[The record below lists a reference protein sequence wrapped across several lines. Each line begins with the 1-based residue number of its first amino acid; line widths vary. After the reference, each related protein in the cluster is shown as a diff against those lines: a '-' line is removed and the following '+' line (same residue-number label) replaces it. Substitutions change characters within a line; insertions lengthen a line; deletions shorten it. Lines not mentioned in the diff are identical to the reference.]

1 MNVLLVANYRPD
13 GQQSML
19 RAADLIERE
28 FRASGIEVLM
38 IRPEGFFGRLI
49 PKWPRFAKWFGYL
62 DKYLL
67 FPFVLIRQARRFDL
81 VHIVDHSNAVYVF
94 WLRSRKTVVTCND
107 LLAVR
112 SALGEM
118 PEHQTGLTGRLLQKW
133 ILAGLRWANRIT
145 CISDA
150 TKRDVLRLTG
160 QSEKNVSTIYLGLE
174 PLFAAELERRLNAPE
189 AEDVDQGLS
198 GAHSYILHVGGDTW
212 YKNRPGVLAIYA
224 EVRKRL
230 GRLAPDLVMV
240 GSPLQPEIQGVR
252 FLREITDTILLDLY
266 RKAAL
271 LLFPSFYEG
280 FGWPVVEAQACGCP
294 TVVTGTAPLTE
305 AAGNA
310 AVWIADPRDISQ
322 AAERVLEVLREDSAQ
337 REQRRRAGY
346 ANASRFSRQQM
357 AAQYL
362 ELYASL
368 LKVKQKAAKTI

>member
-1 MNVLLVANYRPD
+1 MKILLVANYRPD
-13 GQQSML
+13 KQQSML

-28 FRASGIEVLM
+28 FRARGIQVAV
-38 IRPEGFFGRLI
+38 IHPEPVFGRLI
-49 PKWPRFAKWFGYL
+49 PIWPRFAKWLGYL

-67 FPFVLIRQARRFDL
+67 FPFVLIWQARRFAV

-94 WLRSRKTVVTCND
+94 WLRSKKSVVTCND

-118 PEHQTGLTGRLLQKW
+118 PEHQTGFTGRWLQKW
-133 ILAGLRWANRIT
+133 ILAGLRRADRIT

-150 TKRDVLRLTG
+150 TKRDVRRLTG
-160 QSEKNVSTIYLGLE
+160 KGETEVSTIYLGLE
-174 PLFAAELERRLNAPE
+174 PIFAAELERRLRLPE
-189 AEDVDQGLS
+189 AEGVDHRMS
-198 GAHSYILHVGGDTW
+198 RSDSYILHVGGDTW
-212 YKNRPGVLAIYA
+212 YKNRPGVLSIYA

-230 GRLAPDLVMV
+230 GVRAPDLVMV
-240 GSPLQPEIQGVR
+240 GSPLKPEIQGLR
-252 FLREITDTILLDLY
+252 FLREVTDTKLLNLY
-266 RKAAL
+266 RNAAL

-294 TVVTGTAPLTE
+294 TVVTRTAPLTE

-310 AVWIADPRDISQ
+310 AVWIADPHDIDQ
-322 AAERVLEVLREDSAQ
+322 AADRVLEVLHEDSGQ

-346 ANASRFSRQQM
+346 ASASRFSRQVM
-357 AAQYL
+357 AAHYL

-368 LKVKQKAAKTI
+368 FNQ

>member
-28 FRASGIEVLM
+28 FRSRGIEVLV
-38 IRPEGFFGRLI
+38 IRPERFFGRLI
-49 PKWPRFAKWFGYL
+49 PKMPGFAKWLGYL

-67 FPFVLIRQARRFDL
+67 FPFVLIWQARRFAL

-94 WLRSRKTVVTCND
+94 WLRSRKSVVTCND

-118 PEHQTGLTGRLLQKW
+118 PEHQTGLTGRWLQKW
-133 ILAGLRWANRIT
+133 IMAGLRRANRIT

-150 TKRDVLRLTG
+150 TKRDVLRLTH

-174 PLFAAELERRLNAPE
+174 PLFAAELERRLRLPE
-189 AEDVDQGLS
+189 ADDLDDRLS
-198 GAHSYILHVGGDTW
+198 RVNPYILHVGGDTW

-230 GRLAPDLVMV
+230 GGSAPDLVMV
-240 GSPLQPEIQGVR
+240 GSPLLPEIQGVH
-252 FLREITDTILLDLY
+252 FLPQVTDTMLLDLY
-266 RKAAL
+266 RKTAL

-305 AAGNA
+305 AGGNA
-310 AVWIADPRDISQ
+310 AVWMADPRAIDQ
-322 AAERVLEVLREDSAQ
+322 AANRVLEVLREDSAE

-346 ANASRFSRQQM
+346 ANAGRFSRQQM
-357 AAQYL
+357 AAHYL

-368 LKVKQKAAKTI
+368 LKVKQMGAKTI

>member
-13 GQQSML
+13 RQQSML

-28 FRASGIEVLM
+28 LRSRGIQVRVV
-38 IRPEGFFGRLI
+38 RPEPLFGRLI
-49 PKWPRFAKWFGYL
+49 SKWPRFAKWLGYL

-67 FPFVLIRQARRFDL
+67 FPFVLIWQARRFAV
-81 VHIVDHSNAVYVF
+81 VHIIDHSNAVYVF
-94 WLRSRKTVVTCND
+94 WLPSRKSVVTCHD

-118 PEHQTGLTGRLLQKW
+118 PEHQTGFSGRWLQKW
-133 ILAGLRWANRIT
+133 ILVGLGRANRIT
-145 CISDA
+145 CVSDA
-150 TKRDVLRLTG
+150 TRRDVRRLTG
-160 QSEKNVSTIYLGLE
+160 KSATEVSTIYLGLE
-174 PLFAAELERRLNAPE
+174 PIFAAELERRLRLPE
-189 AEDVDQGLS
+189 AEDLGHGPS
-198 GAHSYILHVGGDTW
+198 HSDPYILHVGGDTW

-230 GRLAPDLVMV
+230 GGRAPDLVMV
-240 GSPLQPEIQGVR
+240 GSLLKPEIQGVR
-252 FLREITDTILLDLY
+252 FLREVTDTILLDLY
-266 RKAAL
+266 RNAAL

-310 AVWIADPRDISQ
+310 AVWIADPRAIEQ
-322 AAERVLEVLREDSAQ
+322 AADRVLEVLQENSARRQQ
-337 REQRRRAGY
+337 RQRVGY

-357 AAQYL
+357 AANYL

-368 LKVKQKAAKTI
+368 LDQ

>member
-13 GQQSML
+13 KQQSML

-28 FRASGIEVLM
+28 FRSRGIEVLVV
-38 IRPEGFFGRLI
+38 RPEPVFGRLI
-49 PKWPRFAKWFGYL
+49 PKWPRFAKWLGYL

-67 FPFVLIRQARRFDL
+67 FPFVLIWQARRFAV
-81 VHIVDHSNAVYVF
+81 VHIIDHSNAVYVF
-94 WLRSRKTVVTCND
+94 WLRSRKSVVTCND

-118 PEHQTGLTGRLLQKW
+118 PEHQTGLTGRWLQKW
-133 ILAGLRWANRIT
+133 ILAGLRRADRIT

-150 TKRDVLRLTG
+150 TRRDVRRLTG
-160 QSEKNVSTIYLGLE
+160 KSETEVSTIYLGLE
-174 PLFAAELERRLNAPE
+174 PIFAAELERRLRLPE
-189 AEDVDQGLS
+189 AEGVDDGSS
-198 GAHSYILHVGGDTW
+198 GSDPYILHVGGDTW
-212 YKNRPGVLAIYA
+212 YKNRPGVLSIYA

-230 GRLAPDLVMV
+230 GARAPNLVMV
-240 GSPLQPEIQGVR
+240 GSPLKPEIQGVR
-252 FLREITDTILLDLY
+252 FLRKVTDTILLDLY

-305 AAGNA
+305 AGGKA
-310 AVWIADPRDISQ
+310 AVRIADPRAIDQ
-322 AAERVLEVLREDSAQ
+322 AADRVLEVLHEDSRQ

-346 ANASRFSRQQM
+346 ANASRFSRQGM
-357 AAQYL
+357 AALYL

-368 LKVKQKAAKTI
+368 FNQ

>member
-28 FRASGIEVLM
+28 FRSRGIEVLV
-38 IRPEGFFGRLI
+38 IRPEPFFGRLI
-49 PKWPRFAKWFGYL
+49 PKWRRIAKWLGYL

-67 FPFVLIRQARRFDL
+67 FPFVLIWQARRFAL
-81 VHIVDHSNAVYVF
+81 VHIVDHSNAVYVW
-94 WLRSRKTVVTCND
+94 WLRSSKSVVTCND

-112 SALGEM
+112 SALGET
-118 PEHQTGLTGRLLQKW
+118 PEHQTGLTGRWLQRW
-133 ILAGLRWANRIT
+133 ILAGLRRANRVT

-150 TKRDVLRLTG
+150 TRRDVLRLTG
-160 QSEKNVSTIYLGLE
+160 QREKEVSTIYLGLE
-174 PLFAAELERRLNAPE
+174 PLFAAELERRCHAAGTEGFDHELGRA
-189 AEDVDQGLS
+189 DR
-198 GAHSYILHVGGDTW
+198 YILHVGGDTW

-230 GRLAPDLVMV
+230 GRSAPDLIMV
-240 GSPLQPEIQGVR
+240 GSPLPPEIQGVR
-252 FLREITDTILLDLY
+252 FLLKVTDTILLDLY
-266 RKAAL
+266 RNAAL

-310 AVWIADPRDISQ
+310 AVWITDPRDIDQ
-322 AAERVLEVLREDSAQ
+322 AAERVLEVLREDSVK
-337 REQRRRAGY
+337 REERRRAGY
-346 ANASRFSRQQM
+346 TNASRFSRQQM
-357 AAQYL
+357 AADYL

-368 LKVKQKAAKTI
+368 LTE